1 MAEKR
6 TRRSKKE
13 IALAKIETIDQ
24 KIADLQEKI
33 SGLEAQKDE
42 IQAEIDALDAAAAKA
57 AEEEALKEVLAI
69 MKEKG
74 LSAAD
79 LKTAIENKE

>member
-13 IALAKIETIDQ
+13 IALAKIEAIDQ

-57 AEEEALKEVLAI
+57 VEEEALKEVLAI

>member
-1 MAEKR
+1 MIQR
-6 TRRSKKE
+6 N
-13 IALAKIETIDQ
+13 
-24 KIADLQEKI
+24 QEKI

-42 IQAEIDALDAAAAKA
+42 IQAEIDALDTAAAKA
-57 AEEEALKEVLAI
+57 AEEEAIKEVLAI

-79 LKTAIENKE
+79 LKTAIESKE